1 MKRKADNDLGPN
13 HQNIQADVLTNSTE
27 PVTGDS
33 DSAMSVG
40 APEVDDSPSLVQ
52 TQADGTSLSP
62 QLNPNVQT
70 FVSPSTPGKRNEKPI
85 LEVTFTAFPDQG
97 NLDGIELLGKL
108 TKLLGMLGVKS
119 SNISIRKINK
129 KF

>member
-1 MKRKADNDLGPN
+1 MKRSADDSLNQ
-13 HQNIQADVLTNSTE
+13 QNIQTNVLTTDSDA
-27 PVTGDS
+27 VTGES
-33 DSAMSVG
+33 DSAMSVE

-52 TQADGTSLSP
+52 TQANGTNLSP

-70 FVSPSTPGKRNEKPI
+70 FVSPATPGKRNEKPI

-97 NLDGIELLGKL
+97 NLDGIALLGKL